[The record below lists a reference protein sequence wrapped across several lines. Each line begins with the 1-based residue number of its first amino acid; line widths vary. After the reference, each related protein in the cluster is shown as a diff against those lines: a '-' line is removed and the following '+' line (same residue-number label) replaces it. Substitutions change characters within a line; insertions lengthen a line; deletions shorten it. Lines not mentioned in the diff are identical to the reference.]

1 MDASDS
7 SDAVAAALKA
17 FPEFSATPARN
28 RARMLRSYN
37 DILLANKADFA
48 AIIVAENG
56 KPCKHLEI
64 PDSYLTDNVY
74 QTKKQKRKSFMQPAF
89 SNSSVE
95 KQRDAMDIQFQLPI
109 HLVES

>member
-1 MDASDS
+1 MLRVSIEQIRLLISKIYIDLLLSDPSTCRVIGTAPEMDASDS

-56 KPCKHLEI
+56 KPCKQ
-64 PDSYLTDNVY
+64 S
-74 QTKKQKRKSFMQPAF
+74 
-89 SNSSVE
+89 
-95 KQRDAMDIQFQLPI
+95 
-109 HLVES
+109 